1 MLSLSWRSDGNA
13 IFMAGCDK
21 QVKML
26 DVGSNNTITI
36 GMHQQPIQSI
46 V

>member
-1 MLSLSWRSDGNA
+1 MLSLSWRNDGNA

-26 DVGSNNTITI
+26 DITSNNTISI
-36 GMHQQPIQSI
+36 GMHNEPIQSI
-46 V
+46 A